1 MHEVKFESMMRHQ
14 LAWFMSLAC
23 MAMFFSCSQQKTAVP
38 EGFQIENGFVL
49 TKVASEPII
58 IDPVDLEFDEQGR
71 AFVMEMPGYPM
82 EDKESIIKIL
92 HDKNGD
98 GIYDSSSV
106 YAENLRMANSMMPY
120 KKGMLVAA
128 PPYLLFLRDEN
139 ADNKSDRV
147 DTIMGGFASE
157 NLQHN
162 YNGMT
167 YGLDNWIYAANGGNS
182 GKPYW
187 WGDTSSVL
195 DMRSQDIRF
204 QIETK
209 KMERLGESS
218 GGYGLGM
225 DPYGR
230 LYETHNLEHVSHLVF
245 PDRYIRDIPL
255 LKSHTLSN
263 VSDHEENGTS
273 RIYPIGQQETRV
285 NHPEQSGYFSGSCG
299 ILHYGGGAFGKQY
312 DQTVWVAD
320 VVLNLIHVDKIN
332 SNGASFTASR
342 MMDKRDFMASSD
354 RSFRPVNMSVSPDG
368 SIYVIDI
375 HRKVIE
381 HPEWIPDEIEDS
393 LDLDAGK
400 TEGRIYRISKKS
412 ASSSLDFSLFETE
425 EESVKALGH
434 PNQWVRMTAHRLLM
448 EKSLDEKAVELLK
461 HSLNSNNSYSRLHAM
476 WILALQQKLTNS
488 SLLQSLEDKDSGI
501 RENALKIAEAQLN
514 DPQIYQRVMKLLEDK
529 HDRVRMQASL
539 SLSTYSGEI
548 STDIKT
554 ALLSALTQA
563 SQHKMDDWQIAALSL
578 AAHPFY
584 DDFFVHLLQHNK
596 DADAR
601 LLSSLVRMINDESAW
616 VKMIR
621 TLSNGSLPLASTR
634 TILKQMQQL
643 DLKPYKTDLNKEL
656 GLLEKNADPSMLS
669 SLSVIRKKIGL
680 PPSVRFMTLSKEAMS
695 IVLDSKKPDSIRVE
709 NMALVNMVP
718 YAEKKDL
725 LFQCLQ
731 HSQPLQLQEQA
742 LRQLSEERDPQIGQR
757 VVSMWKQLGP
767 QTRRYASD
775 LLLYI
780 EVHHD
785 ALLTGLEKGIINIGE
800 MNFDLERRRTLLWW
814 TDNETT
820 KKRAAKLFSDAGVVN
835 RQEAIDKMKPALSLN
850 GQVDQGA
857 LVFANICANCHV
869 YGNQGKSVGPTL
881 TEINR
886 KSKEAIMHEILDP
899 NSAVDTRYISHRL
912 ETRSGNIHIGIVA
925 VENDRQVTIKKMGGA
940 EVTIPRADI
949 KQLSSLGTSLMMEG
963 LEGSLTHQ
971 QMADLLAY
979 LQKGVN

>member
-1 MHEVKFESMMRHQ
+1 MHYSFSPRSTSF
-14 LAWFMSLAC
+14 LICLFLIS
-23 MAMFFSCSQQKTAVP
+23 FFTRSCKRNPQPIP
-38 EGFQIENGFVL
+38 EGFQIEKGFLL
-49 TKVASEPII
+49 TKVASEPIV
-58 IDPVDLEFDEQGR
+58 IDPVDLEFDEHGR

-82 EDKESIIKIL
+82 EDKESRIKIL
-92 HDKNGD
+92 YDKNGD
-98 GIYDSSSV
+98 AFYDSSSV

-128 PPYLLFLRDEN
+128 PPYLLYLKDTN
-139 ADNKSDRV
+139 ADNKVDRV
-147 DTIMGGFASE
+147 DTIMGGFSTG

-162 YNGMT
+162 YNGLV

-195 DMRSQDIRF
+195 DMRGQDFRF
-204 QIETK
+204 QLETK

-230 LYETHNLEHVSHLVF
+230 FYETHNLEHVSHLVF
-245 PDRYIRDIPL
+245 PDRYIRDMPL
-255 LKSHTLSN
+255 LKAHSLSN
-263 VSDHEENGTS
+263 ISDHEENGTS

-320 VVLNLIHVDKIN
+320 VVLNLIHVDKIKPK
-332 SNGASFTASR
+332 GASFTASR
-342 MMDKRDFMASSD
+342 MTERKEFMASSD
-354 RSFRPVNMSVSPDG
+354 RSFRPVNMSVGPDG
-368 SIYVIDI
+368 SIYVIDMY
-375 HRKVIE
+375 RKVIE

-400 TEGRIYRISKKS
+400 TEGRIYRIHKNVA
-412 ASSSLDFSLFETE
+412 ASGLDLALFQTHEGL
-425 EESVKALGH
+425 VKALGH

-448 EKSLDEKAVELLK
+448 EKPLDEKAIGLLE
-461 HSLNSNNSYSRLHAM
+461 HTFNSNNNFSRLHAM
-476 WILALQQKLTNS
+476 WILAAQQKLTKAM
-488 SLLQSLEDKDSGI
+488 LLQSLDDKDAGI
-501 RENALKIAEAQLN
+501 RENALKIAEAQST
-514 DPQIYQRVMKLLEDK
+514 DSKIWQGIIKLLQDK

-539 SLSTYSGEI
+539 SLSTYSGEL
-548 STDIKT
+548 SSETKT
-554 ALLSALTQA
+554 ALLSAFTHA
-563 SQHKMDDWQIAALSL
+563 SQLKMDDWQVAALSL
-578 AAHPFY
+578 ASHRFY
-584 DDFFVHLLQHNK
+584 DDFFVHLLQYNK
-596 DADAR
+596 KADAR
-601 LLSSLVRMINDESAW
+601 LLSSLVRMTHDESAW

-621 TLSNGSLPLASTR
+621 ALSASSIPNVSTR
-634 TILKQMQQL
+634 AVLQQMQQL
-643 DLKPYKTDLNKEL
+643 DLKPYKVDLNKVL
-656 GLLEKNADPSMLS
+656 SLLEENGDPSMLS
-669 SLSVIRKKIGL
+669 SLSVIRQKIGL
-680 PPSVRFMTLSKEAMS
+680 PPSVRFMTLSKEAMA
-695 IVLDSKKPDSIRVE
+695 IVLDNRKPDSTRVE
-709 NMALVNMVP
+709 NMALVNRVP
-718 YAEKKDL
+718 YPEKKEL

-731 HSQPLQLQEQA
+731 NSQPLQLQEQA

-757 VVSMWKQLGP
+757 IVAMWKQLGP

-780 EVHHD
+780 EIHHD
-785 ALLTGLEKGIINIGE
+785 ALLTGLEEGIINIGE

-835 RQEAIDKMKPALSLN
+835 RQEAIAKMKPALSLN
-850 GQVDQGA
+850 GEANQGA

-886 KSKEAIMHEILDP
+886 KSKEAILHEILDP
-899 NSAVDTRYISHRL
+899 NSAVDTRYVSHRL
-912 ETRSGNIHIGIVA
+912 ETRSGDIHIGIVA
-925 VENDRQVTIKKMGGA
+925 VENDRMVTIKKMGGS

-971 QMADLLAY
+971 QMANLLAY